1 MNLKPHFW
9 INSSSGKLYSFG
21 FDPIDHMP
29 FYHSNIE
36 QYKQTLLRI
45 KNLDI
50 NLFHGGHFPS
60 FSKPRANEIID
71 EYISGFNT
79 ITNVTDWFE
88 SSKKINKDVFSDQ
101 DWDLAKLIIS
111 QNEN

>member
-1 MNLKPHFW
+1 MKSKELF
-9 INSSSGKLYSFG
+9 SGDAIYDGELL
-21 FDPIDHMP
+21 DT

-36 QYKQTLLRI
+36 RYKQTLFRI

-60 FSKPRANEIID
+60 FSKTRANEIID

-79 ITNVTDWFE
+79 IKNVSNWFE
-88 SSKKINKDVFSDQ
+88 SSKKINNNMFSDQ
-101 DWDLAKLIIS
+101 NWGLAKPIIS

>member
-1 MNLKPHFW
+1 MILT
-9 INSSSGKLYSFG
+9 SLYQS
-21 FDPIDHMP
+21 
-29 FYHSNIE
+29 E
-36 QYKQTLLRI
+36 
-45 KNLDI
+45 LDI

-79 ITNVTDWFE
+79 ITNVTEWFE
-88 SSKKINKDVFSDQ
+88 SSKKINDNIFSDQ